1 MSEQTTGLLAGRR
14 AVITGIG
21 DGLGRSLALNF
32 AREGAT
38 VVLAARRE
46 AMLESVAAEVKA
58 AGGRALWLSTDVS
71 DDEQC
76 NALVDLAVSE
86 LGGIDILVNSAFH
99 PGVEGTSV
107 YSDDFDGTPPKWSPF
122 LTSDLDGVWRD
133 AMEVNFFGTLRMTKA
148 CAPHLIE
155 AGDGRV
161 VMINT
166 QSTLWIKPTHGAYA
180 ASKGALATATR
191 TLATELGP
199 HGIRVNGIHAGFI
212 WGPPLERALQAAA
225 DRGGVTLDEV
235 KAGIEAEIPLGYMPP
250 ADEVADAAVMLA
262 SDLAKAITGQ
272 AIAVNGGHVV

>member
-1 MSEQTTGLLAGRR
+1 MSGLLEGRR

-46 AMLESVAAEVKA
+46 KMLKSVAAEVEA
-58 AGGRALWLSTDVS
+58 AGGRALWRSTDVTS
-71 DDEQC
+71 DEQC
-76 NALVDLAVSE
+76 QALVDLAVSE

-107 YSDDFDGTPPKWSPF
+107 YSDEFDGSPPKWSPF

-148 CAPHLIE
+148 CVQYLIE
-155 AGDGRV
+155 SGDGRI

-166 QSTLWIKPTHGAYA
+166 QSTLWIKPGHGAYA
-180 ASKGALATATR
+180 ASKGALETVTR

-199 HGIRVNGIHAGFI
+199 HGVRVNGVHAGFI

-225 DRGGVTLDEV
+225 DTAGITLDEV

-250 ADEVADAAVMLA
+250 ADEVANAALMFA
-262 SDLAKAITGQ
+262 TDLAKAVTGQ
-272 AIAVNGGHVV
+272 AVAINGGHVV